1 MEKNLKIM
9 NETGSERIVM
19 KRRGRGGKDAN

>member
-1 MEKNLKIM
+1 MEKNPKIM
-9 NETGSERIVM
+9 NETGSEKKVM